1 MKKRILSVALVLSF
15 SLTFAQGKKI
25 IIKEGWSKKGKVTL
39 LFSQFGF
46 SNWITGGENN
56 VAGNLG
62 LDYDFNYVKNNTTWD
77 TKALASYGLTK
88 SKNAEFAKKTDDR
101 FELNSV
107 VGIKA
112 SKKWYYSAF
121 FNFKTQFS
129 KGYIY
134 KKDDNGKEIRIEH
147 TNFLS
152 PAELTFGPGMQW
164 KKSNELKFNIAPAT
178 SKLII
183 VDKIFTLPNNA
194 YFGVEEGKGT
204 KFELGFS
211 AAGFAKF
218 EIAENVTMENI
229 LILFSDY
236 LENPQNVD
244 IDYTMN
250 ILMKVNSHLSTNF
263 TFQTVY
269 DNNSYR
275 GFQIREVFG
284 AGFNYKF

>member
-62 LDYDFNYVKNNTTWD
+62 LDYDFNYAKKNTTWD

-88 SKNAEFAKKTDDR
+88 TKNGEFAKKTDDR

-112 SKKWYYSAF
+112 SKNWYYSAF

-152 PAELTFGPGMQW
+152 PAELSLGPGMQW

-284 AGFNYKF
+284 AGFNLKF